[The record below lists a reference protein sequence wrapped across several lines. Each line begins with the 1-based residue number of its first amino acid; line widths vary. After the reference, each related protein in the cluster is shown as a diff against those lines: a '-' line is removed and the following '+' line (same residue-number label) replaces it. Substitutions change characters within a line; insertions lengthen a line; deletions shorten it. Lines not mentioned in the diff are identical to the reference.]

1 MELKQRKSDVRKGTI
16 KTRLV
21 VVPLL
26 VVIIVVS
33 AISAASSWFSRES
46 LLNQMEEN
54 GYYTASQFISR
65 VEDNIDSLET
75 MNLLL
80 EEKILTAARMAVRN
94 EEEMSDEL
102 LLSLAEDFGISD
114 LFWYNDQGETI
125 YSTVPAYI
133 GWQPE
138 AGHPVHNFMVSGQQS
153 LMEDIRMDTESGN
166 FFKYGYLRS
175 NSGDF
180 IQVGISAEEVQTL
193 TERFSYQ
200 SLVQEM
206 ASSDEVIY
214 ALVMDQE
221 LETIAHNDIN
231 ELGIVFD
238 DEGSISAAQN
248 GVPYSQM
255 WDFNGETVYDVIYPA
270 VINDELQGAVAI
282 GFSMAQ
288 VNAAINRNVMMAIGG
303 GLAGLLLLGIIL
315 FSTSSSV
322 IKTLRILGGQAGA
335 MAGGDFRQDL
345 PAELSHR
352 RDEIGDIA
360 EAIRYMQDSMK
371 KMIRNVI
378 EASEQVAA
386 SSEELTATSQQSATA
401 SDEVARTIEEIA
413 KGAGDQAKDTEKG
426 AMAAGELGEVVE
438 KDKTAL
444 MALNQATD
452 LVSQLKDEGI
462 NTLEQLIGKTKKS
475 SQGSA
480 QVHEVII
487 NTSNSAERIN
497 KASGMIKNIAE
508 QTNLLALN
516 AAIEAARAG
525 EAGRGFA
532 VVAEEIRKLA
542 EESNRFTGE
551 ISTIMDELTGQ
562 TGNAVKTMEEVS
574 KIIEDQSNS
583 VEETNQKFAGIN
595 SAIETMKKSIQE
607 VNTSGH
613 EIEKKKDEITQ
624 ILQNLSAISEENAAG
639 SEEASASVEEQTAAM
654 AEIANSSEEL
664 SQIAEELN
672 RLVQQFKI

>member
-1 MELKQRKSDVRKGTI
+1 MELKKTQRNGRSGTI

-21 VVPLL
+21 LVPLL

-54 GYYTASQFISR
+54 GYYTARQFISR
-65 VEDNIDSLET
+65 VEDNADSLEAL
-75 MNLLL
+75 NGLL

-94 EEEMSDEL
+94 EVAMSDAF
-102 LLSLAEDFGISD
+102 LLSLVADFGISD
-114 LFWYNDQGETI
+114 LYWYDSGGSII
-125 YSTVPAYI
+125 YSTVPEYI
-133 GWQPE
+133 GWQPDP
-138 AGHPVHNFMVSGQQS
+138 GHPVHQFMISGEES

-166 FFKYGYLRS
+166 YFKYGYLRS

-180 IQVGISAEEVQTL
+180 IQVGIPADEVQAL
-193 TERFSYQ
+193 TYRFSYQ
-200 SLVQEM
+200 SLVENM
-206 ASSDEVIY
+206 ALSDEIIY
-214 ALVMDQE
+214 ALVMDQD
-221 LETIAHNDIN
+221 LKTIAHNDMN
-231 ELGIVFD
+231 ELNIVFD
-238 DEGSISAAQN
+238 DEGSISAAQR

-255 WDFNGETVYDVIYPA
+255 WDFNGESVFDVIFPA
-270 VINDELQGAVAI
+270 VINGELQGAVAI
-282 GFSMAQ
+282 GFSMAD
-288 VNAAINRNVMMAIGG
+288 VNAAITRNFSVAIGG
-303 GLAGLLLLGIIL
+303 GLVGLLLLGLIL
-315 FSTSSSV
+315 YSTSNSV
-322 IKTLRILGGQAGA
+322 IKTLRVLGSQASA
-335 MAGGDFRQDL
+335 MAEGDFRQDL
-345 PAELSHR
+345 PAALSQR
-352 RDEIGDIA
+352 NDEIGGIA

-426 AMAAGELGEVVE
+426 AMAANELGEVVE
-438 KDKTAL
+438 KDKQAL
-444 MALNQATD
+444 SALNQSTD
-452 LVSQLKDEGI
+452 SVTRLKDEGVR
-462 NTLEQLIGKTKKS
+462 TLKELIVKTQKS

-480 QVHEVII
+480 QVHEVIL
-487 NTSNSAERIN
+487 NTNNSADRIN
-497 KASGMIKNIAE
+497 QASGMIKNIAE

-532 VVAEEIRKLA
+532 VVADEIRKLA

-551 ISTIMDELTGQ
+551 ISTIMAELTGQ
-562 TGNAVKTMEEVS
+562 TGNAVKTMEEVA
-574 KIIEDQSNS
+574 KIIEAQSDS
-583 VEETNQKFAGIN
+583 VEETNQKFAGI
-595 SAIETMKKSIQE
+595 STAIETMKQAIRE
-607 VNTSGH
+607 VNTSGL
-613 EIEKKKDEITQ
+613 EIENKKDEITQ
-624 ILQNLSAISEENAAG
+624 ILQNLSAISQENAAG